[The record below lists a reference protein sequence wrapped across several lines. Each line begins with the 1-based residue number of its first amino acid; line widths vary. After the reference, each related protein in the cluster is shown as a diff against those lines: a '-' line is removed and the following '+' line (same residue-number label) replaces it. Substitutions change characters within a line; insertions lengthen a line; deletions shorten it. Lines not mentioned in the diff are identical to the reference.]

1 MNNKVTFGL
10 RNVHYSLASLSED
23 GESWIFAEPKKLKGA
38 QEVSTELIGGATQVY
53 ADDQVYATLI
63 SNAGSN
69 VTLKLT
75 EVDDEFKKDIFGYEE
90 DSNGNLI
97 ELTDAKA
104 KTFALGYEIQG
115 DAKARRIWY
124 YLCTATPIGSA
135 SKSKTDSI
143 EANAVSLTITARPID
158 VSGRPV
164 LRAISNNGDTNYETF
179 LETTPALPVLTAN
192 TEG

>member
-10 RNVHYSLASLSED
+10 RNVHYALASLSDD
-23 GESWIFAEPKKLKGA
+23 GESWIFDEPKKLKGA

-75 EVDDEFKKDIFGYEE
+75 EVDDEFKKDIFGYET

-97 ELTDAKA
+97 EVTDSST

-124 YLCTATPIGSA
+124 FLCTATPVGSA

-143 EANAVSLTITARPID
+143 EANTVNLTITARPVD
-158 VSGRPV
+158 VSGRSV
-164 LRAISNNGDTNYETF
+164 LRIIANLGDTNYDSF
-179 LETTPALPVLTAN
+179 LTSKPILPILTAT

>member
-10 RNVHYSLASLSED
+10 RNVHYALASLSDD

-69 VTLKLT
+69 VTLTLT
-75 EVDDEFKKDIFGYEE
+75 EVDDEFKKDILGYEE
-90 DSNGNLI
+90 DTNGNLI
-97 ELTDAKA
+97 ELTDSKA

-115 DAKARRIWY
+115 DAKSRRIWY
-124 YLCTATPIGSA
+124 FLCTATPVGSA

-143 EANAVSLTITARPID
+143 EANTVSLTVTARPIN

-164 LRAISNNGDTNYETF
+164 LRAISNNGDTNYNTF
-179 LETTPALPVLTAN
+179 LDSKPVLPVLIVT